1 MRGTGAAAADTPP
14 PAASVRSAEKAAQLL
29 ERALPVTSL
38 EFCAGTL
45 APFDDSGCHWQAV
58 GLPHRWELQGDRP
71 AWGLYR
77 AVVPHPGLP
86 VLGVLTERLSLNG
99 RVRAGGA
106 GVPPALAPGHDLAH
120 LRYWPQLYAVS
131 TGPARA
137 DGTLLLEIAVRGH
150 PLAKNGLGSLALA
163 PPGLAQSL
171 HERELRREVV
181 ALLALAAATA
191 MAGLV
196 GLAAGDFR
204 SLAGRL
210 LRVVAW
216 VALFAAARM
225 AANYWTSPPLPVP
238 AWSILNLLLLAAIA
252 MCSCLTMAI
261 YLWPARPHLLRW
273 AVATGCLLATSLA
286 MAPPNWFYPL
296 AEGFFAAVSL
306 VGALLFGRVLWR
318 TVHTRDALGG
328 AIALPVLGIVVLGVH
343 DLLVHLGGQSMSDG
357 YLQKWS
363 VPGLLILM
371 IVLLGRRVGA
381 QQSTEAAL
389 ARETARREEL
399 LRDLHDGIGS
409 RLVALSF
416 HARRGGDAVPLG
428 EEIDALLRELQ
439 LIQGAVR
446 AGPTTLQALIADLR
460 HQYAR
465 LGGGN
470 LPLQWPAAEDG
481 PDADLSAE
489 QAVATVRIFEEAVAN
504 AVKHARPQAITV
516 ALEAAQLPDAAA
528 LCVSDDG
535 GGGFQP
541 EHGRGLRNMRVRAE
555 RAGLGLRLEQGTVTG
570 RKTVRVL
577 FPGTRRR
584 HTPGFST
591 T

>member
-1 MRGTGAAAADTPP
+1 MSLGALRTASAAAPLD
-14 PAASVRSAEKAAQLL
+14 
-29 ERALPVTSL
+29 RAVNVTAL
-38 EFCAGTL
+38 EFCADTP
-45 APFDDSGCHWQAV
+45 APFDDSGCRWQAV
-58 GLPHRWELQGDRP
+58 GLPHRWEPQGHGP

-77 AVVPHPGLP
+77 AVVPHPGLA
-86 VLGVLTERLSLNG
+86 VLGVLTGRLALNG
-99 RVRAGGA
+99 QVRAGGP
-106 GVPPALAPGHDLAH
+106 VELPTLASGHDLAH
-120 LRYWPQLYAVS
+120 LRYWPLLYAVS
-131 TGPARA
+131 TGPARP

-150 PLAKNGLGSLALA
+150 PRAKNGLGALTLA
-163 PPGLAQSL
+163 PPALAQSL
-171 HERELRREVV
+171 HERELRLEVA

-216 VALFAAARM
+216 IALFAAARM
-225 AANYWTSPPLPVP
+225 AANYWTTPPLPVA

-261 YLWPARPHLLRW
+261 YLWPARAHMLRW
-273 AVATGCLLATSLA
+273 GVAAGLLLGTGLALA
-286 MAPPNWFYPL
+286 PLPWFFPL

-306 VGALLFGRVLWR
+306 AGALLFGRVLWR
-318 TVHTRDALGG
+318 AVRTRDALGA
-328 AIALPVLGIVVLGVH
+328 AIALPVLGVVVLGVH

-371 IVLLGRRVGA
+371 IVLLWRRVGA

-416 HARRGGDAVPLG
+416 HARRGGDAASLG

-460 HQYAR
+460 HQYVR

-470 LPLQWPAAEDG
+470 LPLRWHTEDDG
-481 PDADLSAE
+481 PDVDLSAE
-489 QAVATVRIFEEAVAN
+489 QVVATVRIFEEAVAN
-504 AVKHARPQAITV
+504 AVKHARPQAIAVT
-516 ALEAAQLPDAAA
+516 LEPAPAPHAAA

-541 EHGRGLRNMRVRAE
+541 ERGRGLHNMRVRAE
-555 RAGLGLRLEQGTVTG
+555 RAGLGLRLEPGTATG
-570 RKTVRVL
+570 HKTVRVL
-577 FPGTRRR
+577 FRGTRRR
-584 HTPGFST
+584 HTSGPPT